1 MMTDQINPQDEGMDG
16 YFLGQSRAAH
26 HPPAARFEVCA
37 DALLEVHGGMVYRDS
52 ALRGPCMNGI
62 SLGML
67 SSFLGEPASI
77 GRLLRLDEALT
88 RRIYRR
94 LIWDELG
101 ADRLPPGLDLALLA
115 FALEA
120 GPHAAILALQ
130 DTLGVARS
138 GALDDPSRAAMQ
150 GLDAGPA
157 IARIF
162 AALAAHCQ
170 ALGQIP
176 GRALDKLRDI
186 ALGMAGSGGA
196 CEGFSSQVKSLG
208 GSENSSK

>member
-1 MMTDQINPQDEGMDG
+1 MRASEFGAKTGMDG

-26 HPPAARFEVCA
+26 HPPVARFEICA
-37 DALLEVHGGMVYRDS
+37 DALLEAHGGMVYRDS

-67 SSFLGEPASI
+67 STFLGEPASI
-77 GRLLRLDEALT
+77 GRLMRLDEALT

-120 GPHAAILALQ
+120 GPHGAILALQ
-130 DTLGVARS
+130 DALGLARS
-138 GALDDPSRAAMQ
+138 GALDEPSRTAMQ
-150 GLDAGPA
+150 GLVAGPV
-157 IARIF
+157 ITSVF
-162 AALAAHCQ
+162 AALFAHCL
-170 ALGQIP
+170 ALGELP
-176 GRALDKLRDI
+176 GRALEQLRDA
-186 ALGMAGSGGA
+186 ALEMAGA
-196 CEGFSSQVKSLG
+196 D
-208 GSENSSK
+208 

>member
-1 MMTDQINPQDEGMDG
+1 MRASDFGAKTGMDG

-26 HPPAARFEVCA
+26 HPPVARFEICA
-37 DALLEVHGGMVYRDS
+37 DALLEAHGGMVYRDS

-67 SSFLGEPASI
+67 STFLGEPSSI
-77 GRLLRLDEALT
+77 GRLMRLDEALT

-120 GPHAAILALQ
+120 GPHGAILALQ
-130 DTLGVARS
+130 DALGVARS
-138 GALDDPSRAAMQ
+138 GALDEPSRTAMQ
-150 GLDAGPA
+150 GLVAGPV
-157 IARIF
+157 ISRVF
-162 AALAAHCQ
+162 AALFAHCL
-170 ALGQIP
+170 ALGELP
-176 GRALDKLRDI
+176 GRALEELRDA
-186 ALGMAGSGGA
+186 ALEMAGSD
-196 CEGFSSQVKSLG
+196 
-208 GSENSSK
+208 